1 MTMLPS
7 ADSAT
12 EGAALPSIS
21 LLPCCVQTPPLRPNT
36 HAVPTLLLSDHPPTT
51 AVLPSAE
58 SATDMPWRA
67 LPTAPTPTSLLP
79 CCVQT
84 PPLRVNTHAAPAAPM
99 PEGTP

>member
-1 MTMLPS
+1 MTILPS

-21 LLPCCVQTPPLRPNT
+21 LLPCCVQTPPLRLNT
-36 HAVPTLLLSDHPPTT
+36 HAVPALLLSDNPPTT
-51 AVLPSAE
+51 AGLPSAE

-84 PPLRVNTHAAPAAPM
+84 PPAAGEHNAAPAAPR
-99 PEGTP
+99 